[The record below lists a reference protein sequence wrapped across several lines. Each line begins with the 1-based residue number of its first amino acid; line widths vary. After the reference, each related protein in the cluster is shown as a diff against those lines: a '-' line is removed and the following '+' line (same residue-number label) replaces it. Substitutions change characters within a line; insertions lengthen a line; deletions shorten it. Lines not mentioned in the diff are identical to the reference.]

1 MLSPEE
7 IALMLNEY
15 MLKEL
20 ENALTELKSCT
31 SLAQARGGLH
41 NRVEAYTKSN
51 KALKEKLCQ
60 T

>member
-1 MLSPEE
+1 MESKE

-20 ENALTELKSCT
+20 KNALSELNECT

-41 NRVEAYTKSN
+41 NRVEAYTRAN
-51 KALKEKLCQ
+51 AELKGKL
-60 T
+60 